1 MKKLLIA
8 LTIATAFLTA
18 ACGTAVT
25 NSTPAPVVEETSPVV
40 VVEDPAPVVEEV
52 TPEVEEVTPEVEE
65 VTPEVEEVELI
76 AEITFPVAANII
88 EDDCTSGNCWDYEAL
103 VPNVYGCETSTDAA
117 FKAANCT
124 LENITVLVNKS
135 CGKIANS
142 ARPMSYQYYFVW
154 NPSDTPLILDVKDGN
169 GNWVGIHVDY
179 PIDAMSGAGLN
190 FQHTLY
196 NGYTYDIRGKLSL
209 EDGTVVTEFP
219 IYTQTKNC

>member
-76 AEITFPVAANII
+76 AEITFPVEANII
-88 EDDCTSGNCWDYEAL
+88 EDDCTSGDCWNYRNIVPSFYE
-103 VPNVYGCETSTDAA
+103 CEASTDAA
-117 FKAANCT
+117 FRAANCT
-124 LENITVLVNKS
+124 LEHITLLVNKS
-135 CGKIANS
+135 CGKVANS
-142 ARPMSYQYYFVW
+142 ARPQSYQYYVVF
-154 NPSDTPLILDVKDGN
+154 NPSDTPVILNVNWGTHMDYVLTGN
-169 GNWVGIHVDY
+169 NWT
-179 PIDAMSGAGLN
+179 GAN

-196 NGYTYDIRGKLSL
+196 NGVTYDIRGEVTL
-209 EDGTVVTEFP
+209 EDGTLVTEFP